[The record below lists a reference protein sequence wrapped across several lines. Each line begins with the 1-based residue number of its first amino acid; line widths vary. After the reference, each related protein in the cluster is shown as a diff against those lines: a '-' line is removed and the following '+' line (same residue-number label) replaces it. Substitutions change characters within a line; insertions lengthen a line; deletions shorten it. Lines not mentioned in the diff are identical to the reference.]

1 MKNKRFRQQILK
13 ANYATKYEAI
23 LQKDSFEIFGYE
35 ALSKFD
41 MKLNTEKIFK
51 ELHHDN
57 KLFFK
62 LERKNKKLQL
72 ENFNKD
78 CKLFL
83 NFDADIVKTEKQRKY
98 WKKFLLD
105 YKEKIIVEITENG
118 SDDESSANIMKS
130 FSNWL
135 SKNKINAALDD
146 FAQDGSM
153 FSFHIM
159 NNCQY
164 IKIDKSFLKELRLN
178 KNYIF
183 YLDGFLKTIKANGK
197 KSIIEGIENLSDLE
211 LIKDLDYDFLQGY
224 YFSNLTYEI

>member
-1 MKNKRFRQQILK
+1 M
-13 ANYATKYEAI
+13 
-23 LQKDSFEIFGYE
+23 
-35 ALSKFD
+35 
-41 MKLNTEKIFK
+41 M
-51 ELHHDN
+51 
-57 KLFFK
+57 
-62 LERKNKKLQL
+62 
-72 ENFNKD
+72 
-78 CKLFL
+78 
-83 NFDADIVKTEKQRKY
+83 
-98 WKKFLLD
+98 
-105 YKEKIIVEITENG
+105 VEFASG
-118 SDDESSANIMKS
+118 
-130 FSNWL
+130 